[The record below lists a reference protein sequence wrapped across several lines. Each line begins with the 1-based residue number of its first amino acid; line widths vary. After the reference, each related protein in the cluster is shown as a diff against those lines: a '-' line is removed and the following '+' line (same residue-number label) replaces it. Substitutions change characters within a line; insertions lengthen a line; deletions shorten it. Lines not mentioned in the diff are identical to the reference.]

1 MLNQIFNKNN
11 EITEKNFLSKNKIDI
26 YYEGF
31 IYEEKIFN
39 ELILNNIINKKKL
52 LGSDKKNIK
61 TLYYISIIIIFSYLI
76 YSINLLNKNIKSSEL
91 KLKSSLLLLQ
101 EKILDNK
108 INNSVEN
115 IFLEEKIN
123 NIIKKN
129 DKFDNNLNVFS
140 KKITLDLVILYKKLE
155 MIENQLNKKK
165 EFLNTNHF

>member
-39 ELILNNIINKKKL
+39 EFILNNIINKKKL

>member
-1 MLNQIFNKNN
+1 MLNQIFKKNN

>member
-52 LGSDKKNIK
+52 LGSDKKNII

-140 KKITLDLVILYKKLE
+140 RKITLDLVILYKKLE